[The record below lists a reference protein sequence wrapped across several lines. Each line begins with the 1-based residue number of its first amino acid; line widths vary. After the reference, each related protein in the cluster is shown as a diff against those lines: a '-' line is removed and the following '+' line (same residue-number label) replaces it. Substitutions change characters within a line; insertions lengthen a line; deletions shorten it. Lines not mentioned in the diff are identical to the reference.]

1 MRKMAKKLMS
11 VAFVG
16 TVTLVGTYIIW
27 PTDIISPANAAE
39 EMKTVTFPELEKLVH
54 YTTVRRGQTRE
65 HMLTTQSALDAI
77 QAGESVPTGTHVVLV
92 DFQSD
97 ELARYLVS
105 EKTGDGP
112 EDWSYQAFTPYRT
125 FKMDDESPARCYS
138 CHQSRE
144 SRQYMFTYNDAKSY
158 KP

>member
-1 MRKMAKKLMS
+1 MQRVTKKLML
-11 VAFVG
+11 VAFFGAV
-16 TVTLVGTYIIW
+16 VLVGAFTIW
-27 PTDIISPANAAE
+27 PTEIIAPANAAE
-39 EMKTVTFPELEKLVH
+39 NMKMVTFPDLEKLVH
-54 YTTVRRGQTRE
+54 YTTVRRGRTRE

-77 QAGESVPTGTHVVLV
+77 KVGNPVPTGTHVVLV

-112 EDWSYQAFTPYRT
+112 EDWSYQAFTPTRT

-158 KP
+158 TP

>member
-1 MRKMAKKLMS
+1 MTKRLMS

-16 TVTLVGTYIIW
+16 TVVFAGTYTIW
-27 PTDIISPANAAE
+27 PTDIISPATATE
-39 EMKTVTFPELEKLVH
+39 EMKTVTFPELETLVH
-54 YTTVRRGQTRE
+54 YTTVRRGSTRE
-65 HMLTTQSALDAI
+65 HMLTNQSALDAI
-77 QAGESVPTGTHVVLV
+77 QAGKLVPAGTHVVLV

-97 ELARYLVS
+97 QLARYLVS
-105 EKTGDGP
+105 EKTGNGP
-112 EDWSYQAFTPYRT
+112 EDWSYQAFTPDRT
-125 FKMDDESPARCYS
+125 FKMDNESPARCYS